1 MLDFLTIKVPHMII
15 LTDWLSI
22 LFNDYFHS
30 FNLINAVRHCINSL
44 LFIFYNLCNSNIFSK
59 DSDDDSPEEFTN
71 VYKLSREEYFW
82 NMYNSSSFSECWEI
96 LKEG

>member
-1 MLDFLTIKVPHMII
+1 MT
-15 LTDWLSI
+15 T
-22 LFNDYFHS
+22 YS
-30 FNLINAVRHCINSL
+30 FNLINALRPYIDSL
-44 LFIFYNLCNSNIFSK
+44 LFVLYNLFHYNIFSS